1 MKIFKRIAAKLVNME
16 DYQYKQVILM
26 RQDLK
31 LPKGK
36 MAAQAAHAS
45 VEAVLKSDKNKVSG
59 WRNNGSKKVVLK
71 VENEKELY
79 RYIQLAKDAD
89 ITTSAITDAGKT
101 VIASGTVTC
110 GAIGPDFDEKIDR
123 ITGKLGMV

>member
-1 MKIFKRIAAKLVNME
+1 MKIFKRIAAKLVDME
-16 DYQYKQVILM
+16 DYQYKQVIIM

-45 VEAVLKSDKNKVSG
+45 VEAVLKSDKNKISD
-59 WRNNGSKKVVLK
+59 WRNVGSKKVVLK

-79 RYIQLAKDAD
+79 RYIQFAKDAD
-89 ITTSAITDAGKT
+89 IITSVITDAGKT
-101 VIASGTVTC
+101 VIAPGTVTC
-110 GAIGPDFDEKIDR
+110 GAIGPDSEEKIDR